1 MIELNCKVVKKVAT
15 PSFLHQPPFSGLS
28 PLSSKTFHTPRS
40 DSSFGRSYP
49 PPLNKRGGGGSNYG
63 WRGFIFNWGAWGASV
78 LVRGRRFKKNRKMGG
93 APPHAPSLPLWE
105 TLHVA
110 HNHKQWNIFMR
121 FSASVV
127 Y

>member
-1 MIELNCKVVKKVAT
+1 MDGEAL
-15 PSFLHQPPFSGLS
+15 FLTGGHGGIG
-28 PLSSKTFHTPRS
+28 
-40 DSSFGRSYP
+40 FG
-49 PPLNKRGGGGSNYG
+49 G
-63 WRGFIFNWGAWGASV
+63 
-78 LVRGRRFKKNRKMGG
+78 GRRFKKNRKMGG